1 MFVDCATC
9 PVRGRSCD
17 DCIVPVLLD
26 AHPGMPLDDEERRA
40 VDVFVGAGLVD
51 VREAVRLRAV
61 SEPWSGARVG

>member
-26 AHPGMPLDDEERRA
+26 AQPGMPLDEEERRA

-61 SEPWSGARVG
+61 SEPWLGARVG